1 MLPSKNHDLGMKF
14 VVFLALLGLAY
25 GRPPVREQAQHPG
38 PGQGKPA
45 QNDTNAEWDLGIEYN
60 RYLQEVV
67 QVLESDPEFR

>member
-1 MLPSKNHDLGMKF
+1 MKCLIF
-14 VVFLALLGLAY
+14 FALLGLVY
-25 GRPPVREQAQHPG
+25 GRPPVRDQAQHPG
-38 PGQGKPA
+38 QAGQGKPA